1 MTGPS
6 PRPSILDIE
15 PYVAGESKLAG
26 VNRVIK
32 LSSNEGAFGPPP
44 GAIAAHEAT
53 AKEIHRY
60 PDGSAADLRR
70 AIGRTFS
77 LDPARIVC
85 GAGSD
90 ELIGLLAQIFGG
102 PGTETL
108 TTEHA
113 FAMYAIYAKFVGST
127 VVKVRERART
137 ADVDALLAGVSPRT
151 SIVFLANPNNP
162 TGTVLP
168 KSEVHR
174 LRKGLP
180 ENVLLVLDGAYAEY
194 MTRPDYAVGN
204 ELVDAADNT
213 VVTRT
218 FSKIFGLGGARLGW
232 AYAPPRIVELLN
244 RVRSPFNTALAAQA
258 AGIAALNEPG
268 WIAKNVAHNSAERA
282 RVTTRLR
289 AAGIDVADSE
299 GNFILP
305 DFTTTERA
313 DAVDAF
319 LKSRGLIARRMG
331 GYSMPSCLR
340 ITIAAT
346 DENDLLVEALETFQA
361 THRVDA

>member
-1 MTGPS
+1 MTGPL

-15 PYVAGESKLAG
+15 PYVAGESEIPG
-26 VNRVIK
+26 VNRIIK

-44 GAIAAHEAT
+44 AAIAAHEA
-53 AKEIHRY
+53 AAREMHRY
-60 PDGSAADLRR
+60 PDGGALALRQ
-70 AIGRTFS
+70 ALGRSFN
-77 LDPARIVC
+77 LDAEKIVC

-113 FAMYAIYAKFVGST
+113 FAMYGIYAKYAGST
-127 VVKVRERART
+127 LVKVKERART
-137 ADVDALLAGVSPRT
+137 ADVDAILAGVSPRT

-168 KSEVHR
+168 KAEVHR
-174 LRKGLP
+174 LRERLP
-180 ENVLLVLDGAYAEY
+180 GNILLVLDGAYAEY
-194 MTRPDYAVGN
+194 MTRPDYSVGN

-232 AYAPPRIVELLN
+232 CYAPPRIVGLLN
-244 RVRSPFNTALAAQA
+244 RVRSPFNTGLAAQA
-258 AGIAALNEPG
+258 AGVAALAEPG
-268 WIAKNVAHNSAERA
+268 WIAKNVAHNIAERA
-282 RVTTRLR
+282 RVIERLR
-289 AAGIDVADSE
+289 AAGIDVPHTE

-305 DFTTTERA
+305 DFGSPERA
-313 DAVDAF
+313 DAADAF
-319 LKSRGLIARRMG
+319 LKSRGLIVRRMG
-331 GYSMPSCLR
+331 GYGMPSCLR

-346 DENDLLVEALETFQA
+346 DENDLLIEALEAFQA
-361 THRVDA
+361 AGTARG

>member
-1 MTGPS
+1 MTGPA

-26 VNRVIK
+26 INRVIK

-44 GAIAAHEAT
+44 GAIAAHQA
-53 AKEIHRY
+53 AAREIHRY

-108 TTEHA
+108 ITEHA

-127 VVKVRERART
+127 VVKVRERGRT

-168 KSEVHR
+168 KSDVHR
-174 LRKGLP
+174 LRRGLP
-180 ENVLLVLDGAYAEY
+180 DNVLLVLDGAYAEY
-194 MTRPDYAVGN
+194 MTRPDYSVGN

-218 FSKIFGLGGARLGW
+218 FSKIFGMGGARLGW
-232 AYAPPRIVELLN
+232 AYAPPRIVDLLN
-244 RVRSPFNTALAAQA
+244 RVRSPFNTGLAAQA
-258 AGIAALNEPG
+258 AGIAALAEPG
-268 WIAKNVAHNSAERA
+268 WIAKNVAHNLAERA
-282 RVTTRLR
+282 RVTEKLR
-289 AAGIDVADSE
+289 AAGIDVPDTE

-305 DFTTTERA
+305 DFGTTSRA
-313 DAVDAF
+313 DAADAF
-319 LKSRGLIARRMG
+319 LKSRGLITRRMG
-331 GYSMPSCLR
+331 GYGLPGCLR

-346 DENDLLVEALETFQA
+346 EENDLLVEALEAFQA

>member
-1 MTGPS
+1 MTGPA

-26 VNRVIK
+26 INRVIK

-44 GAIAAHEAT
+44 GAIAAHAAA

-174 LRKGLP
+174 LRRGLP

-194 MTRPDYAVGN
+194 MTRPDYSVGN
-204 ELVDAADNT
+204 ELVDAGDNT

-232 AYAPPRIVELLN
+232 AYAPPRIVDLLN

-268 WIAKNVAHNSAERA
+268 WIAKNVAHNVAERA
-282 RVTTRLR
+282 RVTAKLR

-305 DFTTTERA
+305 DFATTERA
-313 DAVDAF
+313 DSVDAF

-331 GYSMPSCLR
+331 GYGMPSCLR

-346 DENDLLVEALETFQA
+346 DENDLLLEALETFQA